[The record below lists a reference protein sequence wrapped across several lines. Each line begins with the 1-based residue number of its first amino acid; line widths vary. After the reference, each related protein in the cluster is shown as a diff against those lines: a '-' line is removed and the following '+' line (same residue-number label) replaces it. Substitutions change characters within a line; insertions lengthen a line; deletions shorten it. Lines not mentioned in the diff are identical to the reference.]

1 MYQLNPYD
9 EDAGTYD
16 KVRDYPRRFLLDY
29 EERHRTHPAHV
40 VTTTWELDDSDV
52 KAVAV
57 ALGPNTFKSTEITIS
72 KGYGGK
78 QYWSLE
84 VDERQAVKHL
94 ISTGSLHTEEA
105 QKVKDCKTVKDLK
118 NRLKEFGDQTSEREK
133 ELLSKANTQFKRG
146 TASLAA
152 IDILEKRM
160 PKILY
165 FSEYDKMPGNVA
177 LEDMLRKE
185 NDGRLGSA
193 EKVFLAFLELVGTN
207 AKEISKIDKF
217 EPLIA
222 RLEAASIKI
231 TREIFEYWS
240 QNRHLKVEFR
250 LDAGRSGDPPPFN
263 SGQIMRT
270 RIKNMHHDVTVN
282 FDDRSS
288 GFVWFFSFLVLFSQV
303 KKNYGNIIILL
314 DESAL
319 GLHAKAQADLLRYI
333 DEKLK
338 PDYQVIY
345 TTHSPFMVDSANL
358 MSARTVEDKVID
370 KGNGQVEIQ
379 GTKVGDD
386 VLSTD
391 KETLFPLQGALG
403 YEITQTLFVGEH
415 TLIVEGPSDLLYL
428 KAFSEALKVRKR
440 TFLDPRWTIC
450 PVGE

>member
-1 MYQLNPYD
+1 MQLKKIRITNFRCVEDSNEFTVGRVTCLVGKNESGKTAILEALYQLNPYD

-40 VTTTWELDDSDV
+40 ATTTWELDDSDR
-52 KAVAV
+52 KAVAD
-57 ALGPNTFKSTEITIS
+57 ALGPSAFKRNEVSVS
-72 KGYGGK
+72 KGYDRTR
-78 QYWSLE
+78 YWDLE
-84 VDERQAVKHL
+84 ADERQAVKHL

-105 QKVKDCKTVKDLK
+105 QKIKACKTVKDLK
-118 NRLKEFGDQTSEREK
+118 NRLKELGDQASEREK
-133 ELLSKANTQFKRG
+133 ELLTKANTQFKRG

-185 NDGRLGSA
+185 NDGQLGSA
-193 EKVFLAFLELVGTN
+193 EKVFLAFLELVGTS

-250 LDAGRSGDPPPFN
+250 LDAGRPGDPPPFN

-288 GFVWFFSFLVLFSQV
+288 GFVWFFLSLSCSRRLRKTMATSLF
-303 KKNYGNIIILL
+303 
-314 DESAL
+314 
-319 GLHAKAQADLLRYI
+319 
-333 DEKLK
+333 
-338 PDYQVIY
+338 
-345 TTHSPFMVDSANL
+345 F
-358 MSARTVEDKVID
+358 
-370 KGNGQVEIQ
+370 
-379 GTKVGDD
+379 
-386 VLSTD
+386 STNRRW
-391 KETLFPLQGALG
+391 A
-403 YEITQTLFVGEH
+403 
-415 TLIVEGPSDLLYL
+415 SM
-428 KAFSEALKVRKR
+428 RKR
-440 TFLDPRWTIC
+440 RRTCCAISMKNSNRTIK
-450 PVGE
+450 